1 MNEAQ
6 ELEVPEGRYAQRL
19 IQGTNRSSDTKGDRS
34 PDHLHPLKSSS
45 FEDTQREELRGMLV
59 AQAEIWHIDL
69 DMDICWTVLGRNYK
83 TILS

>member
-1 MNEAQ
+1 MFH
-6 ELEVPEGRYAQRL
+6 YAHWLAHALRNAL
-19 IQGTNRSSDTKGDRS
+19 L
-34 PDHLHPLKSSS
+34 HLHPLKSSS